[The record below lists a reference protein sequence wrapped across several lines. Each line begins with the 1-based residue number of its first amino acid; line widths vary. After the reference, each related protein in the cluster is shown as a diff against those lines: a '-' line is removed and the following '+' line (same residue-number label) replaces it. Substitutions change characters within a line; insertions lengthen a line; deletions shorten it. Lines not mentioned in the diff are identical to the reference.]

1 MVKVK
6 KYRVIWSDNAK
17 AQLKEIYL
25 YIKQKSNQGAK
36 QVKTEILSST
46 RVLETGKEIY
56 KADLLKKDND
66 GTYRAYVVY
75 SYRIVYR
82 IYKTDIFILR
92 VRHTSREP
100 MEY

>member
-1 MVKVK
+1 MVKAK

-25 YIKQKSNQGAK
+25 YIKGKSHQGAK
-36 QVKTEILSST
+36 QVKVEILSST

-56 KADLLKKDND
+56 KADFLKKTND

-82 IYKTDIFILR
+82 ICKNDILILR